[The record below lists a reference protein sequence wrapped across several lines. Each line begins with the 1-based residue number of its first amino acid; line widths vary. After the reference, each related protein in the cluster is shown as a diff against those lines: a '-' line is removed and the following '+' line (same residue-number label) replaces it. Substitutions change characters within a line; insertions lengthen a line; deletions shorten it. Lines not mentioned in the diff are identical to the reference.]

1 MNDKNMP
8 QLSLDFEKNDDS
20 SSDFIIFHDADLR
33 VIESLHL
40 PTIIRFHRADKFDS
54 KYIQTSSDVWIFTYS
69 GKKNQLNF
77 SSFSTSEKKL
87 AKFFLA
93 HYIQINTPSALE
105 AKLQAYTFLIKS
117 LKTRSLK
124 LDYHNSKSILVDLA
138 KADNSTYY
146 YHFKFLVKLLFLESF
161 SCFDLDQEYELEFLE
176 RPKAFNSNLYYQ
188 QYEDAIDY
196 PLISMIQQGFI
207 KLNQVIKDDFK
218 GIDKQT
224 LLYSSILG
232 LVYVT
237 GLRPV
242 QLAKLSAEDVKID
255 TTRTIDQF
263 HRYSILIPYAKQAR
277 YVHEKIAVK
286 LPEEVAEIIIA
297 YIERYNLNPKDKLFD
312 LGENSARFCLKAIN
326 TQLFDFAPKAYR
338 EAVLAGEMIK
348 QKYSFS
354 DFRHHVGYSL
364 AMAGS
369 SAEEIAYILGHSSV
383 VTARHYIFSTPELAQ
398 IRAQALGKNSLYKQ
412 MIAMLL
418 TGRLI
423 YKKDWK
429 HKKVLGN
436 IGSKIHY
443 DIGGC
448 SYEDRCMFQPVRNCY
463 GCMYFHPFIDANHS
477 DVLESI
483 QNEINNLIKL
493 SDGIGVSRNPLI
505 RVHES
510 TKFEIESVIARCAT
524 HKDDINE
531 S

>member
-1 MNDKNMP
+1 MS
-8 QLSLDFEKNDDS
+8 QLSLDFEKIDNS
-20 SSDFIIFHDADLR
+20 QSEFMIFHDADLR
-33 VIESLHL
+33 LIESLHL

-54 KYIQTSSDVWIFTYS
+54 KFVQTSNDVWDFYYS
-69 GKKNQLNF
+69 GKKLHLNF
-77 SSFSTSEKKL
+77 SNLSTSEKKL

-93 HYIQINTPSALE
+93 NYIQVNTPSGLE
-105 AKLQAYTFLIKS
+105 AKLQAYTFVIKS
-117 LKTRSLK
+117 LKTKSLK
-124 LDYHNSKSILVDLA
+124 LDYHNSKSLLIELA

-146 YHFKFLVKLLFLESF
+146 YHFKFLVKLLFLENF

-176 RPKAFNSNLYYQ
+176 HPKPFNSRLYYQ
-188 QYEDAIDY
+188 QYEDTIDY

-207 KLNQVIKDDFK
+207 KLKQAIKDDFQ

-242 QLAKLSAEDVKID
+242 QLARLSAEDIKID

-297 YIERYNLNPKDKLFD
+297 YIERFDLSPKDKLFD
-312 LGENSARFCLKAIN
+312 LGENSARFCSNAIN
-326 TQLFDFAPKAYR
+326 TQLFDFAPETYR
-338 EAVLAGEMIK
+338 EAVLSDEMIK
-348 QKYSFS
+348 QKYSYS

-369 SAEEIAYILGHSSV
+369 SAEEISYILGHSSLLS
-383 VTARHYIFSTPELAQ
+383 ARHYIFSTPELAQ
-398 IRAQALGKNSLYKQ
+398 IRAQALGQNSLYRQ
-412 MIAMLL
+412 MISMLL
-418 TGRLI
+418 TGRLV
-423 YKKDWK
+423 YKKDWFQ
-429 HKKVLGN
+429 KKVVGN

-448 SYEDRCMFQPVRNCY
+448 TYEEKCLFQPVRNCY
-463 GCMYFHPFIDANHS
+463 GCMYFHPFIDANHNH
-477 DVLESI
+477 VLESI
-483 QNEINNLIKL
+483 QSEINDLIKL

-510 TKFEIESVIARCAT
+510 TKFEIESVIARCALQ
-524 HKDDINE
+524 KDDTYE
-531 S
+531 H